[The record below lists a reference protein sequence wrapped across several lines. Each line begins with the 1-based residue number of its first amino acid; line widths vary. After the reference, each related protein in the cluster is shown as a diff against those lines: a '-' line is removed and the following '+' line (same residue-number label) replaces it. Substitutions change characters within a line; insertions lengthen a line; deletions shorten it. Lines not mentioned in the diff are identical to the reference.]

1 MRCPNGSR
9 KVGTTCK
16 KKSPRKSPKKSP
28 RCHAGYRKVN
38 GVCKDEN
45 NLHQN
50 KSYTYRQ
57 WFLAQPI
64 NVQNS
69 LPRKY

>member
-1 MRCPNGSR
+1 MSGSR
-9 KVGTTCK
+9 KVGTICK
-16 KKSPRKSPKKSP
+16 KLSPKRSLKRSP
-28 RCHAGYRKVN
+28 KRCYAGYRRVN

-64 NVQNS
+64 SVQNS